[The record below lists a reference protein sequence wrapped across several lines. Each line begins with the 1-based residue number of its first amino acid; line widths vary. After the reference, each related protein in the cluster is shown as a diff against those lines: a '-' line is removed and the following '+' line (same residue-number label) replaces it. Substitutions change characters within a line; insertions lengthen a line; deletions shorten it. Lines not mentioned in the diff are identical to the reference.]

1 MATFALKPDTTTG
14 ASYFH
19 GLSGPSP
26 FFAGSDMQ
34 ALGVLRAAREL
45 GLSVP
50 RDLSVVG
57 YDDLP
62 VIEWTD
68 PPLTTVRQPLREMAA
83 MATEMVLSMA
93 KGAAPTNTRSE
104 ERRGGKECRAR
115 RKGEKEKR
123 KKN

>member
-68 PPLTTVRQPLREMAA
+68 PPLTTVRQPLRKWLRWPPKWCCRWLKEQHR
-83 MATEMVLSMA
+83 L
-93 KGAAPTNTRSE
+93 TR
-104 ERRGGKECRAR
+104 A
-115 RKGEKEKR
+115 
-123 KKN
+123 